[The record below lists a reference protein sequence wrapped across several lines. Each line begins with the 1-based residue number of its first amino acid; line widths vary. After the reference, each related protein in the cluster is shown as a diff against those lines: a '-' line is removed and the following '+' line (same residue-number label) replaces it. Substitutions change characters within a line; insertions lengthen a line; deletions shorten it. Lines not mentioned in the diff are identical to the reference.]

1 MISSVGRLVVV
12 GLVLVFT
19 INAASRLARVAR
31 QSSAMEVAGRVR
43 DDLVGLRSEINAC
56 LEIRDLAEVRLQAF
70 ARETGEVR
78 AQVDSVE
85 SLDPRGVP
93 VESYDDYT
101 ERVEGY
107 NEAIAE
113 WEQQADELNG
123 LALRCDSIVQEH
135 NSTAESLQDFLV
147 RDGIID
153 EGLTRDTSDILG
165 SS

>member
-19 INAASRLARVAR
+19 INAASRLARVAK

-43 DDLVGLRSEINAC
+43 DELV
-56 LEIRDLAEVRLQAF
+56 
-70 ARETGEVR
+70 RETGEVR

-93 VESYDDYT
+93 VESYDDYI

-123 LALRCDSIVQEH
+123 LALRYDSIVQEH

-147 RDGIID
+147 REGILD